1 MDFFSIFRMYTRLIT
16 RIETTCSRLGKDDKF
31 QLFVCL
37 AVHDRLLGRI
47 VTDLTKA
54 VAAQQVQF
62 FLQEKKKSIFNL
74 LFLQLYE
81 DHAFFRNS
89 NLSAFLS
96 HILKAL
102 DDISVPVDPAMK
114 KTLEQHQVFS

>member
-1 MDFFSIFRMYTRLIT
+1 M
-16 RIETTCSRLGKDDKF
+16 GVKDSKKY
-31 QLFVCL
+31 
-37 AVHDRLLGRI
+37 VHLVNFKLLH
-47 VTDLTKA
+47 
-54 VAAQQVQF
+54 
-62 FLQEKKKSIFNL
+62 
-74 LFLQLYE
+74 FLQLYE

-114 KTLEQHQVFS
+114 KTLEQHHVFS